1 MTRSELRSSIK
12 GIICHSESSDIEK
25 ALWISMRLGDFV
37 RSEPKLT
44 RDQEAAL
51 VSAIS
56 FSGGSPMQNF
66 ARVGWAL
73 AVLGEDEP

>member
-1 MTRSELRSSIK
+1 
-12 GIICHSESSDIEK
+12 
-25 ALWISMRLGDFV
+25 MRLGDFV